1 MKLKPLTAGL
11 LASLLMA
18 GSAMAMDSHAVEEH
32 MQKINNQYVEQA
44 ESDKVAA
51 LEAKV
56 EELEKLIRMMLDDQE
71 S

>member
-1 MKLKPLTAGL
+1 MKLKTLIIGL
-11 LASLLMA
+11 FASLLMA
-18 GSAMAMDSHAVEEH
+18 GSALAMDSEAVERH

-44 ESDKVAA
+44 ESDKEAA